1 MIGSEASSITDES
14 IVLTNNSTLIL
25 EEGGYIEAPLNTDW
39 PAIRLTIGSSLIA
52 RGGYVNGSYADPSYL
67 EGDYEDGG
75 EAIHVNNGQSGPET
89 ARYALIVIITI
100 TCCIHLEV
108 PPRTVTLAFNPTGH
122 LLFSLTRT
130 QLCGIL

>member
-1 MIGSEASSITDES
+1 MYNDGGMYMIGSEASSITDES

-89 ARYALIVIITI
+89 ARYALIVII
-100 TCCIHLEV
+100 
-108 PPRTVTLAFNPTGH
+108 
-122 LLFSLTRT
+122 LLYPSESASLTLPVTSFRP
-130 QLCGIL
+130 